1 MSLESTLTP
10 TADGCHQLSLH
21 GRLHRPHWVAQLFAA
36 LSHLHVSILSG
47 YASQIKGG
55 EWTSKFLL
63 NFDNSSS
70 DPNKLDYNALAE
82 QPLPAERATTPKL
95 TRFYLLRRADQLIE
109 LRVEGP
115 DQLGFLAAIL
125 GRVSGLA
132 LFPSELEIDTVGGNI
147 NDCIV
152 LRGIAD
158 RGPSEAAFQS
168 LDRMLK
174 SFIISAPV
182 ASVAFKK

>member
-1 MSLESTLTP
+1 MALESKITS
-10 TADGCHQLSLH
+10 TADGYHQLTLC

-36 LSHLHVSILSG
+36 LSQLHVSIISG
-47 YASQIKGG
+47 YATQIKGG

-63 NFDNSSS
+63 SFDGASAN
-70 DPNKLDYNALAE
+70 PTQLDYNALAE

-95 TRFYLLRRADQLIE
+95 TRFNLLRRADQLIE

-132 LFPSELEIDTVGGNI
+132 LFPSELEIDTVAGSI
-147 NDCIV
+147 NDVIV

-158 RGPSEAAFQS
+158 RGPSEAAYQS

-174 SFIISAPV
+174 SFIISTPASAPLRR
-182 ASVAFKK
+182 